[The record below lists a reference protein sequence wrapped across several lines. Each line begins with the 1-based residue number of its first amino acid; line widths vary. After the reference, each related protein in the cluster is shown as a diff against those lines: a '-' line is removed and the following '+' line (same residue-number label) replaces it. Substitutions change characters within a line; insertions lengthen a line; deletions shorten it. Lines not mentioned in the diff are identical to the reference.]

1 MIPRGL
7 CIGQRRVNVLITCL
21 EQQILRNA
29 CWTWMFCVSTIF
41 AQDFA
46 VTPSEEIRVLQT
58 VEKETVPI
66 LDYDETAKE
75 YRAAE
80 MVSSKDPSWKV
91 GYDRGFFL
99 RGVQNN
105 ESFELKTNMRLQFR
119 FVTFS
124 RNADSWTNS
133 AGVVLPI
140 QDRQYFDIERAR
152 LLFSGHAFSPKLT
165 YQSQFDFDTDSR
177 HVASLLDGWVAWEYR
192 DNRSVHF
199 GKRKVPGTRNWILG
213 AFDTRMVDRPISNE
227 FFRPSRTTGI
237 WFTGDPDPSFRYEF
251 MIGQGYNTEGLTP
264 QELGNNFAT
273 AGSIYRDVIGSYGP
287 LRPTD
292 FEYHDKLAVRLGMS
306 AVASIEGT
314 PGRQLEETDFLRLTD
329 GTRITEPNALAPGA
343 TVEGFQVYLFA
354 VDAAYKY
361 RGWSANAEYF
371 IRSIQNL
378 VSNIPVPS
386 VGLQHGFYTEG
397 GFFIVPKRFEL
408 NSQYSFVTGDQ
419 GSANSYAT
427 GFSYYPRGMP
437 FLKLSM
443 DGTYIDGSPVNST
456 ATNILV
462 GDKGFLFRCQWQAL
476 F

>member
-1 MIPRGL
+1 MAITYFNGRLLFKGYLAWLLSVSSSLGQEILIEPAEL
-7 CIGQRRVNVLITCL
+7 PTFLEPPAIG
-21 EQQILRNA
+21 
-29 CWTWMFCVSTIF
+29 S
-41 AQDFA
+41 
-46 VTPSEEIRVLQT
+46 
-58 VEKETVPI
+58 VP
-66 LDYDETAKE
+66 
-75 YRAAE
+75 
-80 MVSSKDPSWKV
+80 MVSSEEPAEELTHSETGSVNNPKWSV

-99 RGVQNN
+99 RGIQND

-124 RNADSWTNS
+124 RNTDSWTNN
-133 AGVVLPI
+133 AGVVSPI
-140 QDRQYFDIERAR
+140 RDRQYFDIERAR
-152 LLFSGHAFSPKLT
+152 LIFSGHAFSPKVT
-165 YQSQFDFDTDSR
+165 YSSQFDFDTDSR
-177 HVASLLDGWVAWEYR
+177 HIATLLDGWVAWEYR
-192 DNRSVHF
+192 DNSLVQL

-213 AFDTRMVDRPISNE
+213 AFDTRLVDRPMSNE

-237 WFTGDPDPSFRYEF
+237 WLIGDPDSFTRYEF

-287 LRPTD
+287 MRPSD
-292 FEYHDKLAVRLGMS
+292 FEYHEELAVRLGVS

-329 GTRITEPNALAPGA
+329 GTRITDPNALAPGA
-343 TVEGFQVYLFA
+343 TVESFQVYLLA

-371 IRSIQNL
+371 IRSIDNL
-378 VSNIPVPS
+378 SANIPVPA

-397 GFFIVPKRFEL
+397 GFFVVPKRFEL
-408 NSQYSFVTGDQ
+408 NSQYSFVTGDH
-419 GSANSYAT
+419 GSSNSYAA
-427 GFSYYPRGMP
+427 GFSYYPRGAK
-437 FLKLSM
+437 FLKMSM

-456 ATNILV
+456 GTNILV

>member
-1 MIPRGL
+1 MAARYWDGKVYWGVCLAWLLGISACL
-7 CIGQRRVNVLITCL
+7 GQDVLVDPTEDTSFVDSSLPGSYSFL
-21 EQQILRNA
+21 EPEE
-29 CWTWMFCVSTIF
+29 S
-41 AQDFA
+41 A
-46 VTPSEEIRVLQT
+46 VELPSATTESLGSPQ
-58 VEKETVPI
+58 
-66 LDYDETAKE
+66 
-75 YRAAE
+75 
-80 MVSSKDPSWKV
+80 WNV
-91 GYDRGFFL
+91 GYDRGFFV
-99 RGVQNN
+99 RGTQNN
-105 ESFELKTNMRLQFR
+105 DSFELRTNMRLQFR
-119 FVTFS
+119 FVSFA
-124 RNADSWTNS
+124 RNSDSWTNN

-140 QDRQYFDIERAR
+140 RDRRYFDIERAR
-152 LLFSGHAFSPKLT
+152 LVFSGHAFSPKIT
-165 YQSQFDFDTDSR
+165 YSSQFDFDTDSR

-192 DNRSVHF
+192 DKRFVHF

-237 WFTGDPDPSFRYEF
+237 WLIGDPDPSFRYEF

-264 QELGNNFAT
+264 QEMGNNFAT

-292 FEYHDKLAVRLGMS
+292 FEYHDELAVRLGMS

-343 TVEGFQVYLFA
+343 TVEGFQVYLVS

-371 IRSIQNL
+371 VRSIQNL

-397 GFFIVPKRFEL
+397 GFFVVPKRFEL
-408 NSQYSFVTGDQ
+408 NSQYAFVTGDQ
-419 GSANSYAT
+419 GSSNSYAT
-427 GFSYYPRGMP
+427 GFSYYPQGVP
-437 FLKLSM
+437 FLKISM

>member
-1 MIPRGL
+1 MAMACLDWKLFHKVFLALLLGMSASF
-7 CIGQRRVNVLITCL
+7 GQEFLMPPSDETQLL
-21 EQQILRNA
+21 EPMA
-29 CWTWMFCVSTIF
+29 T
-41 AQDFA
+41 DA
-46 VTPSEEIRVLQT
+46 VPFLEA
-58 VEKETVPI
+58 
-66 LDYDETAKE
+66 DETAV
-75 YRAAE
+75 AFPDPE
-80 MVSSKDPSWKV
+80 MVSNDSPSWKV

-99 RGVQNN
+99 RGVQSN

-119 FVTFS
+119 FVSFA
-124 RNADSWTNS
+124 RNAESWTNN
-133 AGVVLPI
+133 AGVLLPI
-140 QDRQYFDIERAR
+140 RDRQYFDIERAR
-152 LLFSGHAFSPKLT
+152 LVFSGHAFSPKVT

-192 DNRSVHF
+192 DKRLVHF

-227 FFRPSRTTGI
+227 FFRPSRTVGI
-237 WFTGDPDPSFRYEF
+237 WFTGDPDPSTRYEL

-264 QELGNNFAT
+264 QEFGNNFAT

-292 FEYHDKLAVRLGMS
+292 FEYHDELAVRLGMS

-343 TVEGFQVYLFA
+343 TVESFQVYLLA

-361 RGWSANAEYF
+361 KGWSANAEYF
-371 IRSIQNL
+371 VRSIQNL
-378 VSNIPVPS
+378 SSNIPVPA

-397 GFFIVPKRFEL
+397 GFFVVPKRFEL
-408 NSQYSFVTGDQ
+408 NSQYTFVTGDQ

-427 GFSYYPRGMP
+427 GFSYYPRGAP
-437 FLKLSM
+437 FLKMSM

>member
-1 MIPRGL
+1 M
-7 CIGQRRVNVLITCL
+7 VNKCSAWKL
-21 EQQILRNA
+21 LRNVCLA
-29 CWTWMFCVSTIF
+29 WTF
-41 AQDFA
+41 ALPMSFGQEFL
-46 VTPSEEIRVLQT
+46 VTPSEEIAVLEPPAT
-58 VEKETVPI
+58 ETAPFLDSGETFVEYPAAETVSN
-66 LDYDETAKE
+66 DE
-75 YRAAE
+75 
-80 MVSSKDPSWKV
+80 PSWKV

-99 RGVQNN
+99 RGTQNN
-105 ESFELKTNMRLQFR
+105 DSFELKTNMRLQFR
-119 FVTFS
+119 FVSFT
-124 RNADSWTNS
+124 RNTDTWTNN

-140 QDRQYFDIERAR
+140 RDRQYFDIERSR
-152 LLFSGHAFSPKLT
+152 LVFTGHAFSPKVT

-177 HVASLLDGWVAWEYR
+177 HVASLLDGWVAWEYL
-192 DNRSVHF
+192 DKQLVHL

-227 FFRPSRTTGI
+227 FFRPSRTVGI
-237 WFTGDPDPSFRYEF
+237 WFTGDPDPSSRYDL

-264 QELGNNFAT
+264 QEFGNNFAT
-273 AGSIYRDVIGSYGP
+273 AGSIYRDVIGDYGP

-292 FEYHDKLAVRLGMS
+292 FEYHEELAVRLGMS

-314 PGRQLEETDFLRLTD
+314 PGRQLEEADFLRLTD

-343 TVEGFQVYLFA
+343 TVEGFEVYLFA

-371 IRSIQNL
+371 VRSIQNV
-378 VSNIPVPS
+378 VSNIPVPA

-397 GFFIVPKRFEL
+397 GFFVVPKRFEL
-408 NSQYSFVTGDQ
+408 NSQYAFVTGDQ
-419 GSANSYAT
+419 GSSNSYST
-427 GFSYYPRGMP
+427 GFSYYPRGAS

-456 ATNILV
+456 ATDILV

>member
-1 MIPRGL
+1 VAIHYLNWRFLHKVCLVWLLGVSTSF
-7 CIGQRRVNVLITCL
+7 GQDLLIAPGEEIKVL
-21 EQQILRNA
+21 EQ
-29 CWTWMFCVSTIF
+29 
-41 AQDFA
+41 
-46 VTPSEEIRVLQT
+46 
-58 VEKETVPI
+58 
-66 LDYDETAKE
+66 
-75 YRAAE
+75 AE
-80 MVSSKDPSWKV
+80 MDAAPFSNTGETSVELLPAEMDATNDPTWKV

-99 RGVQNN
+99 RGVQND

-119 FVTFS
+119 YVTFS
-124 RNADSWTNS
+124 RNADSWTNN

-140 QDRQYFDIERAR
+140 RDRQYFDIERAR
-152 LLFSGHAFSPKLT
+152 LVFSGHAFSPKVT

-192 DNRSVHF
+192 DKRLVHF

-227 FFRPSRTTGI
+227 FFRPSRTVGI
-237 WFTGDPDPSFRYEF
+237 WFTGDPDPSFRYDF

-264 QELGNNFAT
+264 QEFGNNFAT
-273 AGSIYRDVIGSYGP
+273 AGSIYRDVIGNYGP

-292 FEYHDKLAVRLGMS
+292 FEYHDELAVRLGMS

-343 TVEGFQVYLFA
+343 TVESFHVYLLA

-361 RGWSANAEYF
+361 KGWSANAEYF
-371 IRSIQNL
+371 VRSIQNL
-378 VSNIPVPS
+378 TANIPVPA

-397 GFFIVPKRFEL
+397 GFFVVPKRFEL

-419 GSANSYAT
+419 GSANSYTT
-427 GFSYYPRGMP
+427 GFSYYPRGAP
-437 FLKLSM
+437 FLKMSM